1 MEPTCSYFELLDK
14 ENSLSF
20 DLSLLDCIPLNE
32 DDNLDSVEAT
42 ICFLTD
48 GIQKKSR
55 RKLNT
60 LRPQKWKIS
69 RRANI
74 SLLHFLRNRLNLFP
88 FFVPRKTSDS
98 TKWATR
104 IFADWCSERNG
115 CPSALLSCPTNL
127 FEHAEVSKDTGC
139 HYGYPLST
147 LDFWLAAFVTE
158 VHKTDG
164 GYYSPASLNCIL
176 AGLFRHMKDRF
187 VPNTPNFLSK
197 TEAKFTMFQNSLD
210 RQLRFLR
217 GNGVGVERN
226 MQASLQLRMKISCG
240 HLEFWGFTILWP
252 C

>member
-88 FFVPRKTSDS
+88 FL
-98 TKWATR
+98 
-104 IFADWCSERNG
+104 
-115 CPSALLSCPTNL
+115 CPEKHLILPS
-127 FEHAEVSKDTGC
+127 GQ
-139 HYGYPLST
+139 
-147 LDFWLAAFVTE
+147 LA
-158 VHKTDG
+158 
-164 GYYSPASLNCIL
+164 
-176 AGLFRHMKDRF
+176 
-187 VPNTPNFLSK
+187 FLQIGAAR
-197 TEAKFTMFQNSLD
+197 EM
-210 RQLRFLR
+210 
-217 GNGVGVERN
+217 GV
-226 MQASLQLRMKISCG
+226 LQLY
-240 HLEFWGFTILWP
+240 
-252 C
+252 